1 MDGTVL
7 LVYSS
12 DPLSV
17 CGFAIDGWYGLGK
30 NKKKRKKKHV
40 MFELYIRPY
49 RENQIRRVL

>member
-30 NKKKRKKKHV
+30 NQKKKKEKTRDVRVIHSTV
-40 MFELYIRPY
+40 P
-49 RENQIRRVL
+49 RESDP

>member
-30 NKKKRKKKHV
+30 NKNKKKKKHV